1 MLVVEDDEDARE
13 LIAVHV
19 AAMGCEAIQAADGD
33 SALQALETQDPDV
46 LVLDL
51 GLPGIDGFEVLR
63 RMRDRPAPREI
74 PTLVLTGR
82 MQTGDVARARELGAN
97 DYLTKPFQAEQLLLR
112 LTRLLVWAKRIR
124 AAGG

>member
-63 RMRDRPAPREI
+63 RVRDRPAPREI
-74 PTLVLTGR
+74 PALVLTGR